1 MIREV
6 CEKDLLPVLEL
17 YMYLHEDNIPAEN
30 EHLRSAWQ
38 TILGDENHHII
49 LNEIDGKIVSSCG

>member
-38 TILGDENHHII
+38 TILGDEKDRKAH
-49 LNEIDGKIVSSCG
+49 V

>member
-6 CEKDLLPVLEL
+6 CEKDLLPLLEL

-30 EHLRSAWQ
+30 EHL
-38 TILGDENHHII
+38 ILQSQVSGSR
-49 LNEIDGKIVSSCG
+49 LNI

>member
-30 EHLRSAWQ
+30 EHLRSASTQ
-38 TILGDENHHII
+38 IGRA
-49 LNEIDGKIVSSCG
+49 SCRERV